1 MKSFGYVDYISQSK
15 IGKEFLSGLREGK
28 LKGTQ
33 CTNCNEFYFPP
44 RAYCTKNDYTD
55 EFMEWKEIS
64 GMGTVVSFSEV
75 HIAPV
80 GFERYVPYMVC
91 VVDMEEGGRLIGW
104 ADVAQG
110 EITIGDPVKVY
121 PELIT
126 GNRVTYRLLLGDE
139 IAAGV
144 TEEETEPEIVS
155 MKLRNKVAIITG
167 AGKGIGK
174 EIAFEYAKEGASVV
188 VSARTYSDVL
198 AVAEEIQVSGGSA
211 FPVACDISKTDDVEN
226 MVKATLEKF
235 GKIDIL
241 VNNAGISKSAL
252 IHKTTDEVWNQVI
265 DINLK
270 GTFNCT
276 RAVIPHLIEK
286 KPLGGK
292 IINFTSTAAKHG
304 NAGQVAYTS
313 SKWGIVAMTK
323 TTARELS
330 RYNVQVNAIMPGY
343 ISTPMTADTPA

>member
-1 MKSFGYVDYISQSK
+1 MYYRGEKMKSFGYVDYISQSK

-211 FPVACDISKTDDVEN
+211 FPVACDISKTD
-226 MVKATLEKF
+226 L
-235 GKIDIL
+235 
-241 VNNAGISKSAL
+241 
-252 IHKTTDEVWNQVI
+252 
-265 DINLK
+265 
-270 GTFNCT
+270 
-276 RAVIPHLIEK
+276 
-286 KPLGGK
+286 
-292 IINFTSTAAKHG
+292 TS
-304 NAGQVAYTS
+304 
-313 SKWGIVAMTK
+313 
-323 TTARELS
+323 
-330 RYNVQVNAIMPGY
+330 
-343 ISTPMTADTPA
+343 